1 MTEAHETVVI
11 WWLSELEAR
20 AIGETAPEYLP
31 EYLGRLYDDRYGRNG
46 RGRIWRLPVM
56 NDIVVDWPDTHL
68 AKYLQNEC
76 GGIVLYL
83 RDYHLLA
90 NLPGIITDLNL
101 RRLPHADKG
110 ADLSR

>member
-1 MTEAHETVVI
+1 METIEKVVI

-31 EYLGRLYDDRYGRNG
+31 EYLERLYDDRYGRNG

-56 NDIVVDWPDTHL
+56 NDIVVDWPDTPL
-68 AKYLQNEC
+68 ARYLQNEC

-83 RDYHLLA
+83 HHYHLLA

-101 RRLPHADKG
+101 RRLPYADEDTEHK
-110 ADLSR
+110 RE